1 MGRAA
6 GAFGLKGELKVFSHA
21 EDPEVFLRGG
31 RIYAGPDPQTAR
43 PYTPYALRPHA
54 GRLLLRLREI
64 TTREQAQELKGAW
77 VWVEPRAL
85 APLGPDEYYWYQL
98 RGARV
103 VTPGGREL
111 GRIKA
116 VLETGAHELWVV
128 ESPGRPELI
137 LPATDQV
144 VREMDVAG
152 GRLVV
157 EPPEGLLS
165 VQGWEDEGE
174 KGQA

>member
-21 EDPEVFLRGG
+21 EDPEVFLRAG
-31 RIYAGPDPQTAR
+31 RIYAGPNPQTAR
-43 PYTPYALRPHA
+43 PYTPYAMRPHA

-77 VWVEPRAL
+77 VYVEPTAL
-85 APLGPDEYYWYQL
+85 PSPGPDQYYWFQL

-103 VTPGGREL
+103 VTGAGREL

-116 VLETGAHELWVV
+116 VMETGAHELWVV
-128 ESPGRPELI
+128 ASPGRPELL
-137 LPATDQV
+137 LPVTDQV
-144 VREMDVAG
+144 VREMDLAG
-152 GRLVV
+152 GVMVV
-157 EPPEGLLS
+157 DPPPGLLQA
-165 VQGWEDEGE
+165 QGWDEGE
-174 KGQA
+174 DSGA